1 MAGIITAGNNTTR
14 TKACKH
20 QLKID
25 MTPMVD
31 LGFLLITFFIFTTS
45 MAEPMATNLFMPK
58 DGPETNV
65 SEAAVLTFLLAGE
78 NKIYY
83 YDGKW
88 DNSFNSHQVLLTT
101 YNLSSGLGKVIRD
114 KQNRMAN
121 RGNELMLLIEPSDES
136 TYNNL
141 INTLDETMINAVK
154 KYAVVDLTAE
164 EKSFLRR

>member
-1 MAGIITAGNNTTR
+1 MATIISNNFAGN
-14 TKACKH
+14 KKYKC
-20 QLKID
+20 QVKID

-65 SEAAVLTFLLAGE
+65 SEATVLTVLLAGK

-88 DNSFNSHQVLLTT
+88 DNSFNSHQVLFTT

-114 KQNRMAN
+114 KQNRM
-121 RGNELMLLIEPSDES
+121 GSMKNEMMLLIKPSDES